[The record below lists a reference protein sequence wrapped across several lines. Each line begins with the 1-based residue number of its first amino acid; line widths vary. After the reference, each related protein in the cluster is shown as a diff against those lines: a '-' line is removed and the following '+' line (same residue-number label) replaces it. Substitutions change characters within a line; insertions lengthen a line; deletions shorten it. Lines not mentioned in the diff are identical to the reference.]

1 MVVINKKLSGLL
13 GIILSIIILIYFES
27 FVYKIISML
36 GINIFNFSS
45 LVQLIIN
52 IIIKLFMCY
61 IIYFIYKSLIVLLVS
76 VVILSGIMY
85 LFRYVVEFLGD
96 IFNINIINQE
106 YYNIFDK
113 TLNFSL
119 IVKIINDYIIVP
131 FLYCTIIVLSVDKFC
146 KRNDSFT
153 LFSGLLAGII
163 YAFSLSGT
171 LGYVI
176 INSLSMF
183 LLFSIIAF
191 LYRKQ
196 NSIWFV
202 ISLYSFY
209 LILNIIIVNYFGWL

>member
-1 MVVINKKLSGLL
+1 
-13 GIILSIIILIYFES
+13 
-27 FVYKIISML
+27 
-36 GINIFNFSS
+36 
-45 LVQLIIN
+45 
-52 IIIKLFMCY
+52 
-61 IIYFIYKSLIVLLVS
+61 
-76 VVILSGIMY
+76 MY

-119 IVKIINDYIIVP
+119 ITKIIIDYIIIP
-131 FLYCTIIVLSVDKFC
+131 YLYCTIIILSIDKFC
-146 KRNDSFT
+146 RRNDTFII
-153 LFSGLLAGII
+153 FSGLLAGII
-163 YAFSLSGT
+163 YAFGLSGT

-183 LLFSIIAF
+183 LLFSILAF

-202 ISLYSFY
+202 ICLYSFY
-209 LILNIIIVNYFGWL
+209 LILNVIIVNYFGWL